1 MAPSRKSSGNPFR
14 GVVDIISEMNRMS
27 ERMTESRSSAAT
39 PPRGHSD
46 AWNPT
51 TDILAVGSDL
61 LIRCELAGV
70 VADDLEIS
78 LSHGTLTIVGER
90 RHGPETAADFY
101 VQERHYGRFR
111 RDITLPEGVRDEHLD
126 AELRDGVLE
135 VVVRGA
141 ADASG
146 PSRIEVRSGGG
157 GAAAVRRS

>member
-1 MAPSRKSSGNPFR
+1 MPPSRRKVGNPFR

-27 ERMTESRSSAAT
+27 ERMTEPRSSAAA

-51 TDILAVGSDL
+51 TDILAVGPDL

-78 LSHGTLTIVGER
+78 LSHGTLTVVGER
-90 RHGPETAADFY
+90 RHGLETGDDFY

-135 VVVRGA
+135 IVVRGA
-141 ADASG
+141 SDAGG
-146 PSRIEVRSGGG
+146 PTRIAVRSTQSAPGT
-157 GAAAVRRS
+157 VRRS